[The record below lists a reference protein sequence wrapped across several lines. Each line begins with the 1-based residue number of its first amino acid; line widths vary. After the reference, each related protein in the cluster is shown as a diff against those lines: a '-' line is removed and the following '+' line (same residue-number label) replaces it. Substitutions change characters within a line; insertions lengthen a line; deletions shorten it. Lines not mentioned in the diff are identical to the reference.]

1 MNKLKQLP
9 SVDKLLQH
17 AGAIEPPVSRDVLVS
32 VIREVVENAREN
44 ALKGGAIPTD
54 AELQQAIA
62 EKARFL
68 TRPAIQRVI
77 NATGVILHTN
87 LGRAPIASEA
97 LDAARAASEDYS
109 NLEYNLGNGKRGQR
123 LTVIEQKLI
132 RLTGA
137 EAGLVVNN
145 NAASLLLILS
155 AFARR
160 KEVIISRTQ
169 MIEIGDGFRI
179 PDIMRQSGTRLVE
192 VGSTNRVHL
201 ADFES
206 AVSPASAAILRA
218 HHSNYKIIGFT
229 AEPSL
234 AELTSIAHRHNLLLI
249 DDLGSG
255 TLLDT
260 ACYGLAHEPTIQESV
275 QAGVD
280 LVCFSGDKLL
290 GGPQAGIIVGK
301 KAQVDK
307 LRKHPLMR
315 ALRAD
320 KLILAALD
328 ATLSAYFTANPG
340 ESVPVWRMISAKP
353 AALKKRA
360 QNWMKATDAGLVIPG
375 YSTVGGGS
383 LPEEQLATFL
393 FALTIDKPDSVLKQ
407 LRQRDIPIIARIE
420 DDKIVFDPRTVR
432 EQDDS
437 LLIDAINEL
446 INP

>member
-9 SVDKLLQH
+9 SVDKLLQQ
-17 AGAIEPPVSRDVLVS
+17 AGAIAPPVSRDVLVN
-32 VIREVVENAREN
+32 VIREVVEISREN
-44 ALKGGAIPTD
+44 ALKGGAIPTE
-54 AELQQAIA
+54 AELLQAIA
-62 EKARFL
+62 KKARSL

-97 LDAARAASEDYS
+97 LDATRAAGEDYS
-109 NLEYNLGNGKRGQR
+109 NLEYNLESGKRGQR
-123 LTVIEQKLI
+123 LTLIEQKLI

-201 ADFES
+201 ADFEA

-260 ACYGLAHEPTIQESV
+260 ASYGLAHEPTIQESV

-328 ATLSAYFTANPG
+328 ATLSAYFTANPA
-340 ESVPVWRMISAKP
+340 ESVPVWRMISAQP

-360 QNWMKATDAGLVIPG
+360 QKWMKAIGAGEVVPG

-437 LLIDAINEL
+437 LLIDAINAL
-446 INP
+446 IKP

>member
-1 MNKLKQLP
+1 M
-9 SVDKLLQH
+9 
-17 AGAIEPPVSRDVLVS
+17 
-32 VIREVVENAREN
+32 
-44 ALKGGAIPTD
+44 
-54 AELQQAIA
+54 
-62 EKARFL
+62 
-68 TRPAIQRVI
+68 TRPYQRVI

-87 LGRAPIASEA
+87 LGRAPIASKLWA
-97 LDAARAASEDYS
+97 CQAAGETTQTWGRTRS
-109 NLEYNLGNGKRGQR
+109 GKRGR
-123 LTVIEQKLI
+123 RDLVS
-132 RLTGA
+132 RSSSTGA

-201 ADFES
+201 ADFEA

-260 ACYGLAHEPTIQESV
+260 ASYGLAHEPTIQESV

-328 ATLSAYFTANPG
+328 ATLSAYFTAIQPICAG
-340 ESVPVWRMISAKP
+340 LEDDSAQP
-353 AALKKRA
+353 AARA
-360 QNWMKATDAGLVIPG
+360 QNG
-375 YSTVGGGS
+375 
-383 LPEEQLATFL
+383 
-393 FALTIDKPDSVLKQ
+393 
-407 LRQRDIPIIARIE
+407 
-420 DDKIVFDPRTVR
+420 
-432 EQDDS
+432 
-437 LLIDAINEL
+437 
-446 INP
+446 